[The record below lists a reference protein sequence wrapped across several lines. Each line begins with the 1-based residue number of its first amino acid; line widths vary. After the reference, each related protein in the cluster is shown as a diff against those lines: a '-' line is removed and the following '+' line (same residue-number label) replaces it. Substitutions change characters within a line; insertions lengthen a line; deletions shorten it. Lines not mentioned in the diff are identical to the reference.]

1 MNRCGLEN
9 PTKITYDWT
18 EDHQVYFKFFFD
30 SLYLPKDLQVNEPDI
45 QNTFLRKD
53 VYEFKDE
60 FQILEVNKKE
70 GYVKVLPDDQHFK
83 VIRNYKDAKEIHK
96 DEESVYL
103 NASNRLSEAF
113 ISNNNL
119 ILQESEEEDTSAK
132 NPVDAEVAKVEGGMP
147 DADTR
152 ENTKDYK
159 QKVAAD
165 KEKKEKEEAASK
177 PSGNLDVFSYFNPLS
192 NSFDTENVLQQIV
205 DKMQGNADEG
215 KGIDYVIFEEFFGN
229 NDDYP
234 QSKLIAY
241 NLIFKGI
248 ESKLK
253 GKDSSNFLG
262 ITVKN
267 NNANGILEGN
277 TDKIKVINDYS
288 DGRAQEIIKLANIK
302 DLNLDQ
308 VETPGDVGSFTDT
321 TKNSFESAL
330 GIAKKIV
337 ERYVDQVR
345 ERGGVFKLKNTDK
358 KNEKQAEKFYAALRD
373 LSSNKAAAKAL
384 AFCFDVY
391 GGESQDAADKEFYR
405 AVKDK
410 TLFTIK
416 RLRFEQKM
424 SKHIDYSKGDLLSL
438 VSKELEKAS
447 EGWKVAQQA
456 NDIHD
461 EGDAHGGFTFGGKN
475 VSLKRT
481 TADKNKDEKPGKDR
495 KRQSRFPVDFYAFI
509 ANQADFKSLY
519 DLFNADGEWTI
530 DDVVGKIPDS
540 VEDDAESKD
549 KDKEGEKDSKK
560 KDPSNSKG
568 EKGDSQNNSQDN
580 NSSASEG
587 ETGSENSESSES
599 TGDA

>member
-30 SLYLPKDLQVNEPDI
+30 SLYLPKDLQINEPGI

-60 FQILEVNKKE
+60 FQILEINTKE

-119 ILQESEEEDTSAK
+119 ILQEAEEEDTSAK
-132 NPVDAEVAKVEGGMP
+132 NPVDAATAEVEGTMS
-147 DADTR
+147 DADAR
-152 ENTKDYK
+152 EQNDELERQRK
-159 QKVAAD
+159 AD
-165 KEKKEKEEAASK
+165 EKKKEKEEAASK

-248 ESKLK
+248 ESKLR
-253 GKDSSNFLG
+253 GKNSSNFLG

-277 TDKIKVINDYS
+277 ADKVKTINDYS

-308 VETPGDVGSFTDT
+308 VEIPGDAGSFTDT

-337 ERYVDQVR
+337 DRYVDQVR
-345 ERGGVFKLKNTDK
+345 EKGGVFKLKNTDK

-391 GGESQDAADKEFYR
+391 GGEKQDAADKEFYR

-424 SKHIDYSKGDLLSL
+424 GRHINYEKGDLLSL
-438 VSKELEKAS
+438 ISKELDKNL
-447 EGWKVAQQA
+447 EGYKIAQQA

-481 TADKNKDEKPGKDR
+481 SVDKNKDEKPGKDR

-519 DLFNADGEWTI
+519 DLFNADGEWTL

-540 VEDDAESKD
+540 VEDDVEN
-549 KDKEGEKDSKK
+549 KDKEGEKDSGKK
-560 KDPSNSKG
+560 NPSNSNG
-568 EKGDSQNNSQDN
+568 ENSDSQSNSQDN
-580 NSSASEG
+580 NSSTSEG
-587 ETGSENSESSES
+587 ETGSESSES

>member
-18 EDHQVYFKFFFD
+18 DDHQVYFKFFFD
-30 SLYLPKDLQVNEPDI
+30 SLYLPKDLQINEPDI

-60 FQILEVNKKE
+60 FQILEINKKE

-113 ISNNNL
+113 ISNNDL

-132 NPVDAEVAKVEGGMP
+132 NPVDAAIAGVKGDMP
-147 DADTR
+147 DADTNELNDELTHQR
-152 ENTKDYK
+152 N
-159 QKVAAD
+159 AD
-165 KEKKEKEEAASK
+165 KKKKEKEEAASK

-192 NSFDTENVLQQIV
+192 SSFDTENVLQQIV
-205 DKMQGNADEG
+205 DKMQSNVDEG

-248 ESKLK
+248 EGKLNSKE
-253 GKDSSNFLG
+253 SSNFLG
-262 ITVKN
+262 VTVKN

-308 VETPGDVGSFTDT
+308 VETPSDVGSFTDT

-337 ERYVDQVR
+337 NRYIDQVR
-345 ERGGVFKLKNTDK
+345 EKGGVFKLKNTDA
-358 KNEKQAEKFYAALRD
+358 KNERQAEKFYANLRD
-373 LSSNKAAAKAL
+373 LSSNKAVAKAL

-391 GGESQDAADKEFYR
+391 GGENQDAADKEFYR

-410 TLFTIK
+410 ALITIK
-416 RLRFEQKM
+416 RLRSAQKKG
-424 SKHIDYSKGDLLSL
+424 KHIDYEKGDLWSL
-438 VSKELEKAS
+438 LYKEIEKNAD
-447 EGWKVAQQA
+447 GWKVAQQA

-461 EGDAHGGFTFGGKN
+461 EGDTQGGFTFGGKN

-481 TADKNKDEKPGKDR
+481 SSDKNKEEKPGKDR

-509 ANQADFKSLY
+509 ANQSDFKSLY
-519 DLFNADGEWTI
+519 DLFNADGEWTV

-540 VEDDAESKD
+540 VEDDVEN
-549 KDKEGEKDSKK
+549 KDKEDEKDSKK
-560 KDPSNSKG
+560 KDPSSSEGKKDG
-568 EKGDSQNNSQDN
+568 SQANSQDN
-580 NSSASEG
+580 NSSENEG
-587 ETGSENSESSES
+587 EAGSENSES